1 MAELAYNVVANGD
14 GTHTVTRATGTSVLG
29 ANQVALVTVSGSLRQ
44 PAARA
49 AVRAVLDVLRLDIQN
64 VGDSADL
71 PTSGSRTV

>member
-1 MAELAYNVVANGD
+1 MAELAYNVVDNGD

-29 ANQVALVTVSGSLRQ
+29 ANQVALVTVGGSLKQ

-49 AVRAVLDVLRLDIQN
+49 AVKAALDVIRLDIQN
-64 VGDSADL
+64 KGDAADL